1 MTDNDRMRRQIAAVV
16 LGAVVAIGPCVGRLR
31 ADDAEATS
39 STGLAFVAAA
49 TGYSF
54 DTGVLQGK
62 LLDGGLSASLR
73 PMRHVPSGTPVAGAV
88 GLLSPYRLLTS
99 DARFMPDGRDWRN
112 QSRLLSTGAVEV
124 HWMPDKEH
132 PFDIK
137 AEYRIAAPD
146 TLDFSAAVT
155 ATRELRHFELFLS
168 SYFFGFPQSF
178 VYVQH
183 LPSVGEKAGF
193 MEAVKQG
200 GVWQMFPRD
209 ERSVQIIGDGR
220 WNHPPNPVAWKIMP
234 RLAAPLAL
242 RRDPQSGLTAV
253 MMGPKDE
260 CFAVSTPQ
268 GEDGHRS
275 LYLSLFGRDLKA
287 GETASAH
294 GRLVIGKAISDGKAV
309 ELYQAYCN
317 ESRRPLP

>member
-1 MTDNDRMRRQIAAVV
+1 MSRKNPVHRQVAAGV
-16 LGAVVAIGPCVGRLR
+16 LGAVAVIGLCVGRLC
-31 ADDAEATS
+31 AADAEAAS
-39 STGLAFVAAA
+39 SGRLAFVAAE

-62 LLDGGLSASLR
+62 LLDGGLSVSVR
-73 PMRHVPSGTPVAGAV
+73 PMRYVPSGTPVAGSV
-88 GLLSPYRLLTS
+88 GVLSPYRLLAS
-99 DARFMPDGRDWRN
+99 DARFRPDGRDWRN

-124 HWMPDKEH
+124 HWMPDDEH

-168 SYFFGFPQSF
+168 SYLSSGFTRSF
-178 VYVQH
+178 VYVER
-183 LPSVGEKAGF
+183 LPSAGEKAGF
-193 MEAVKQG
+193 MEAVKKG
-200 GVWQMFPRD
+200 GDWQMFPRD
-209 ERSVQIIGDGR
+209 EESVQMIGDGR
-220 WNHPPNPVAWKIMP
+220 WNQLPNPVAWKIMP

-253 MMGPKDE
+253 LMAPRDE

-275 LYLSLFGRDLKA
+275 LYLSLVGRDLKA

-294 GRLVIGKAISDGKAV
+294 ARLVIGKAVSDEKAV
-309 ELYQAYCN
+309 DLYRVYG
-317 ESRRPLP
+317 SR